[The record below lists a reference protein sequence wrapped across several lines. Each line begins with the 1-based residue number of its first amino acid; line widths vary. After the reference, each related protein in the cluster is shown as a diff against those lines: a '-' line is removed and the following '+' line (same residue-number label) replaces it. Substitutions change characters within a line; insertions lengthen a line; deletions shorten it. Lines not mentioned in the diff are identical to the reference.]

1 MCGFGTDASC
11 TSMLLAASTA
21 HRRRRARTLANRPA
35 ADIVLFK
42 RIKVW
47 KPLFIYFLPSSHH
60 RTAPMRQLGSYSIQA
75 LHQLYGSRKD

>member
-1 MCGFGTDASC
+1 LPARSMCGFGTDASC

-42 RIKVW
+42 RIKV
-47 KPLFIYFLPSSHH
+47 
-60 RTAPMRQLGSYSIQA
+60 
-75 LHQLYGSRKD
+75 